1 MDRLQEEKWW
11 ITLSKDKTVEPHN
24 MSSDLRCEQWWTA
37 IACGKEE
44 SAPAPAAESATKS
57 QQPPVNIHSSNNSI
71 VTGQA
76 VSPRRAAGDSNA
88 ACVSNRL
95 DHSLDTC
102 SMVQMLYAKVEHAN
116 PARRHNIQDKDI
128 LKGMKSARS
137 CPSRTQSAT
146 RKGNPLTIRCDVS
159 LDAEAKLYN
168 LYVFV
173 KQIKVCNTGTRLKS
187 LYLSTVIIIQH
198 TTCYTNE
205 CLGTRSQL

>member
-1 MDRLQEEKWW
+1 MSNKGDDSRSELRMDRLQEEKWW

-44 SAPAPAAESATKS
+44 SAPAPAPESATNRLS
-57 QQPPVNIHSSNNSI
+57 VNNHSPNNSI

-128 LKGMKSARS
+128 LKGMKKCKKLSFENPERN
-137 CPSRTQSAT
+137 PK
-146 RKGNPLTIRCDVS
+146 RKSPDHSV
-159 LDAEAKLYN
+159 
-168 LYVFV
+168 
-173 KQIKVCNTGTRLKS
+173 
-187 LYLSTVIIIQH
+187 
-198 TTCYTNE
+198 
-205 CLGTRSQL
+205 